1 MEEKDLIEQL
11 KALKS
16 IKPDEHWVFATKM
29 SIMGQIV
36 AKERD
41 LNPTFA
47 SFLGSRS
54 MKLTYSLVVLAMSL
68 GGFTAFAKNSLPGD
82 NLYAFKLSAQK
93 AMIAMA
99 PQSQK
104 TTLKLAFA
112 QDKIMDL
119 QKAKTP
125 AMAEILAQGIASD
138 LNEVSYNVQNDNNPK
153 TALSTSR
160 SIKTKTEKMLSS
172 LSTAPAKSQ
181 EAAIKIAESINKTD
195 AQVNA
200 IIIASENKIN
210 NCPSYI
216 SEQLDNIT
224 NFLSTNAISQTEKE
238 QISIKIVEATD
249 NLKDKDCLK
258 ALINLDEITK
268 QFVVEPSKD

>member
-29 SIMGQIV
+29 SLMRQIV

-68 GGFTAFAKNSLPGD
+68 GGFTAFAKNALPGD
-82 NLYAFKLSAQK
+82 KLYAFKLSAQK
-93 AMIAMA
+93 AIVAIA

-138 LNEVSYNVQNDNNPK
+138 LNEVSNSVQNDNNPT
-153 TALSTSR
+153 TALSASKT
-160 SIKTKTEKMLSS
+160 IKSKTEKMLSS

-181 EAAIKIAESINKTD
+181 EAAIRIAESINKTD
-195 AQVNA
+195 TQVNA

-210 NCPSYI
+210 SCPAYI
-216 SEQLDNIT
+216 SEQLDNII
-224 NFLSTNAISQTEKE
+224 NYLSTNAISQAEKDTL
-238 QISIKIVEATD
+238 SIKIVEATSY
-249 NLKDKDCLK
+249 LKDKDCLK

>member
-29 SIMGQIV
+29 SLMGQIV

-68 GGFTAFAKNSLPGD
+68 GGFTAFAKNALPG
-82 NLYAFKLSAQK
+82 NPLYALKLSAQK
-93 AMIAMA
+93 AMIAVV

-104 TTLKLAFA
+104 TNLKLSFA
-112 QDKIMDL
+112 QDKILNL
-119 QKAKTP
+119 QKVKNSQ
-125 AMAEILAQGIASD
+125 MAEVLAQGIASD
-138 LNEVSYNVQNDNNPK
+138 LNDISVNIQNEKNPEI
-153 TALSTSR
+153 ALSTSK
-160 SIKTKTEKMLSS
+160 SVKTQTEKMRYS
-172 LSTAPAKSQ
+172 LTTAPSKSQ
-181 EAAIKIAESINKTD
+181 EAAVKIAETINQTD

-210 NCPSYI
+210 NCPTYI
-216 SEQLDNIT
+216 SEQLNKIVEY
-224 NFLSTNAISQTEKE
+224 LSTNTISQEEKDK
-238 QISIKIVEATD
+238 IAIKITEANG
-249 NLKDKDCLK
+249 NLTNKNCLG
-258 ALINLDEITK
+258 ALINLDEINK
-268 QFVVEPSKD
+268 QFVVEPSKE

>member
-29 SIMGQIV
+29 SIMGQLV

-47 SFLGSRS
+47 SFLRSRS

-82 NLYAFKLSAQK
+82 RLYAFKLSAQK
-93 AMIAMA
+93 AIVAIA

-104 TTLKLAFA
+104 TNLKLAFA

-119 QKAKTP
+119 QKAKNP
-125 AMAEILAQGIASD
+125 AMAEILAQGVASD
-138 LNEVSYNVQNDNNPK
+138 LNEVSSSVQNDNNPE
-153 TALSTSR
+153 TALSTSK

-195 AQVNA
+195 TQVNA

-210 NCPSYI
+210 SCPAYI
-216 SEQLDNIT
+216 SEQLDNIV
-224 NFLSTNAISQTEKE
+224 NFLSTNVISQTEKDTL
-238 QISIKIVEATD
+238 SIKIVEATS

>member
-41 LNPTFA
+41 LNPTFV

-54 MKLTYSLVVLAMSL
+54 MKLTYSLVVLAMSI
-68 GGFTAFAKNSLPGD
+68 GGFTAFAKNALPGEK
-82 NLYAFKLSAQK
+82 LYAFKLSAQK
-93 AMIAMA
+93 AIIAVA

-125 AMAEILAQGIASD
+125 AMAEILAQGIESD
-138 LNEVSYNVQNDNNPK
+138 LKEVSNSVQNDNNPT
-153 TALSTSR
+153 TALSTSK

-181 EAAIKIAESINKTD
+181 EAAVKIAESINKTD
-195 AQVNA
+195 TQVNA
-200 IIIASENKIN
+200 IIVASENKIN
-210 NCPSYI
+210 NCPAYI
-216 SEQLDNIT
+216 SEQLDNII
-224 NFLSTNAISQTEKE
+224 NFLSTNPISQEEKDKL
-238 QISIKIVEATD
+238 SIKIVEATG

-258 ALINLDEITK
+258 ALINLDELTK
-268 QFVVEPSKD
+268 QFVVEPSQD